1 MSNPPEKRFMKSPNE
16 NARLFTNRCR
26 VIIVDDHH
34 VVRTG
39 LRAVLSES
47 PRLEVVGEADTAA
60 EAVAICARV
69 AISLA
74 ASRPARRSKPVSKNS
89 RSHSRRCTLH
99 SLRCRGSQRLR
110 RCGSESAN
118 CSRPCRQRKPGS
130 SKETVALSCSNGL
143 SLTYAR
149 SFVATLSD
157 GRVTMNVAP
166 RPGSLSHHT

>member
-74 ASRPARRSKPVSKNS
+74 ASRPARRWKPVSKNS
-89 RSHSRRCTLH
+89 RQKIGVARFIHFDAEEANASADAAPN
-99 SLRCRGSQRLR
+99 LRIVLAHAA
-110 RCGSESAN
+110 SENQGA
-118 CSRPCRQRKPGS
+118 PRKPWHCPAQMDFRS
-130 SKETVALSCSNGL
+130 LTPALSSRH
-143 SLTYAR
+143 SPMA
-149 SFVATLSD
+149 
-157 GRVTMNVAP
+157 
-166 RPGSLSHHT
+166 GSR